1 MATASCLQIYMHK
14 EYTYRKGKSKCFN
27 ESYLEP
33 GPGTA
38 DCALNILL
46 HSPAAGT
53 KIKEAVP
60 GSGRRAARQ
69 SAPRRLPDCPA
80 GIQSKI
86 MRKGLIY
93 AAAGAVLQMICYKG
107 GAHDSG
113 H

>member
-1 MATASCLQIYMHK
+1 MPSTIRTWNREL
-14 EYTYRKGKSKCFN
+14 R
-27 ESYLEP
+27 
-33 GPGTA
+33 PGTA

-46 HSPAAGT
+46 HSLAAGT